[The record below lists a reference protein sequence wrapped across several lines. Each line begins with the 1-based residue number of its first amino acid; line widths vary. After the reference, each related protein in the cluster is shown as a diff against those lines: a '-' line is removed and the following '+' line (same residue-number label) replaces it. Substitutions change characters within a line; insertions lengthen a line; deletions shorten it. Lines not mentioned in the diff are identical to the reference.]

1 MTALVVPE
9 KNKLSRRK
17 KARAKKTLH
26 KAIFKVMS
34 EIDGDPFLRSHLFLN
49 KPAKNK
55 IVVGGYIVTKEDDHL
70 YNVYKK
76 NMQNLMHESLYS
88 FDAAMAI
95 AESLNA
101 GRNQQV
107 KRIVELEQE
116 YAKHYNDLMIY
127 KNRYNALKRGDQD
140 TWIYEDRYIISSVRA
155 RNVLKEIKRFR
166 IAGK

>member
-1 MTALVVPE
+1 MTALVATE

-34 EIDGDPFLRSHLFLN
+34 EIDRDPFLRSHLFLN

-76 NMQNLMHESLYS
+76 NMQNLMYENLYS

-101 GRNQQV
+101 GRNRQV
-107 KRIVELEQE
+107 KNIVELEKE
-116 YAKHYNDLMIY
+116 YS
-127 KNRYNALKRGDQD
+127 KN
-140 TWIYEDRYIISSVRA
+140 
-155 RNVLKEIKRFR
+155 
-166 IAGK
+166 